1 MSSES
6 YPTGTELTYYT
17 SGSVQPSSTDT
28 MKPATCVTVI
38 TDGNVFVTGGIG
50 AGTIMKY
57 VDWFILAGGKPLRVS
72 TPIPEL
78 PVEETSPIGTKFK
91 WSQGIET
98 YRIAIQ
104 TAKGV
109 LQVKSVTDG
118 GGEVHPS
125 TCRDC
130 IPCRELA
137 MTPPAPW
144 TRRPLMKKMF
154 ADEAAWRASLPKG
167 GFVTVTWP
175 DTRSNAEKL
184 AEDYN
189 PYVDDRDRLN
199 EYMRRFNIR
208 STVEEYTLSTEKKML
223 IKNPGATRLRAVIG
237 ETEYEVALCG
247 TYPFQTSTIMR
258 YIALHAIGIPSAT
271 TQLFN
276 SIDEIRGKLG
286 KPSFHI
292 LYRGS
297 KIPLPNCQYSPPTAQ
312 CECRPDG
319 FCCDDHLYT

>member
-1 MSSES
+1 MSYES
-6 YPTGTELTYYT
+6 YPTGTELMYY
-17 SGSVQPSSTDT
+17 SSSVQAGSTDT
-28 MKPATCVTVI
+28 IKPASSVTVI

-72 TPIPEL
+72 TPIPGL
-78 PVEETSPIGTKFK
+78 PIEETAPIGTKFK
-91 WSQGIET
+91 WSQGIDT

-104 TAKGV
+104 KEDGL

-130 IPCRELA
+130 TPCRELA

-144 TRRPLMKKMF
+144 ARRPLTKTMF

-167 GFVTVTWP
+167 GFVTVTWQ
-175 DTRSNAEKL
+175 DTRSKADKMAVLN
-184 AEDYN
+184 N

-199 EYMRRFNIR
+199 EYMRRFNVR
-208 STVEEYTLSTEKKML
+208 STAEEYTLATGKKML
-223 IKNPGATRLRAVIG
+223 IKTPGASRLRAVIG
-237 ETEYEVALCG
+237 ETEYEVALG
-247 TYPFQTSTIMR
+247 GMYPFQTSTIMR
-258 YIALHAIGIPSAT
+258 YITLCAIGIPSAT

-276 SIDEIRGKLG
+276 SIDEITGKLG

-292 LYRGS
+292 LYRRC
-297 KIPLPNCQYSPPTAQ
+297 KVPLPNCQYSPPTPQ